1 MSVTNSC
8 LPWFLQTFNNQLNEF
23 IPHQTLANCN
33 FSDAVAHTVYRKPS
47 FLLSAS
53 EELKSVEEHQL
64 FVPVTLS

>member
-1 MSVTNSC
+1 MN
-8 LPWFLQTFNNQLNEF
+8 LFHIKHLQT
-23 IPHQTLANCN
+23 N